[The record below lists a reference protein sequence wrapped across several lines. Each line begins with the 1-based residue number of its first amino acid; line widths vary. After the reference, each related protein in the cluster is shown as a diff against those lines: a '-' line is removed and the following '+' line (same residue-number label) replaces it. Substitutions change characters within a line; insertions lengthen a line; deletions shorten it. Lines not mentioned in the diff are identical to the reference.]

1 VTQARPVHPTQFR
14 NGPIQPTASIYAK
27 LPPTEVMRRPP
38 TARWGMIPP
47 VTEPSHAV
55 FLSYASQ
62 DAEAAQ
68 RICEALRAAG
78 IEVWFDQSALR
89 GGDVWDQTIR
99 KQIKTCVLFIPV
111 ISRHTHERDEGY
123 FRLEWKLAVDRSHLM
138 TTNKAFLL
146 PVVVDDTRD
155 DEENVPDR
163 FRDIHWTRLPG
174 GETPPAFVERVRR
187 LVSPEPSHGPTAQ
200 VLPAGTV
207 PTVTPPI
214 RVRVS
219 ALRGSTRA
227 LLAVVAVLVFGALLY
242 SGRYKFWMSKH
253 PTLPAAPSVASATF
267 SAPPHSIA
275 VLPFA
280 DMSEKRDQEY
290 FADGL
295 TEEIL
300 NLLSSIPALKVIG
313 RTSSFQFKGR
323 NDDLR
328 SIGEKLGAAYILEG
342 SVRHVAERVR
352 VTAQLIS
359 ARDGVHLWSN
369 TYDRPFGD
377 VLELQDELAVGVAR
391 ALEVSVRNDAPQAR
405 GSRNIEAYDFYL
417 RGLHSLEGFNG
428 ERFETAANYFQQ
440 ALDLDPNFGQA
451 AAQLGRMYVLEAEF
465 GYAPAAPTYERAR
478 RTLETAVRLDP
489 TSGVAH
495 AWLGWMHMAYDW
507 DWATANA
514 DMQEAL
520 RLAPR
525 DPEVSLCAAR
535 LAMALGHWEDAIRL
549 LTAASTR
556 DPLVAGFYNSLS
568 EIYLRTD
575 RLADADAAE
584 RRVLEISPTYV
595 SAPYNLAKVLLA
607 EGRPED
613 ALALIK
619 SRQQDISD
627 RPASLALIYH
637 TLGRKVDSDT
647 QLAVLIRRYQNDE
660 ALEIADVL
668 AFRGE
673 ADEAFRWIDRAYG
686 QHDAGLYLIKVDPLL
701 RKIEADPRYKAF
713 LRKMNLPE

>member
-1 VTQARPVHPTQFR
+1 
-14 NGPIQPTASIYAK
+14 
-27 LPPTEVMRRPP
+27 
-38 TARWGMIPP
+38 

-68 RICEALRAAG
+68 RICEALRAGG

-89 GGDVWDQTIR
+89 GGEVWDQTIR

-146 PVVVDDTRD
+146 PVVVDDTRED
-155 DEENVPDR
+155 DENVPDR

-187 LVSPEPSHGPTAQ
+187 LASPEPSHGPTAQ
-200 VLPAGTV
+200 VLPAATV
-207 PTVTPPI
+207 STETPPI
-214 RVRVS
+214 RVRLSV
-219 ALRGSTRA
+219 LRGSTRA
-227 LLAVVAVLVFGALLY
+227 LLAVVAVLVFVALLY
-242 SGRYKFWMSKH
+242 SGLYKFWMSKH
-253 PTLPAAPSVASATF
+253 PTLPAAASVASATF
-267 SAPPHSIA
+267 SASPQSIA

-280 DMSEKRDQEY
+280 DMSEKKDQEY

-295 TEEIL
+295 SEEIL
-300 NLLSSIPALKVIG
+300 NLLSRIPDLKVIG

-342 SVRHVAERVR
+342 SVRRVADRVR

-359 ARDGVHLWSN
+359 ARDGAHLWSN

-377 VLELQDELAVGVAR
+377 VLELQDELAAGVAR

-405 GSRNIEAYDFYL
+405 GSRNSEAYDFYL
-417 RGLHSLEGFNG
+417 RGLHSLEAFNG
-428 ERFETAANYFQQ
+428 EAFEAGANYFQQ

-451 AAQLGRMYVLEAEF
+451 ATELGRMIVLEAEF

-478 RTLETAVRLDP
+478 RTLEGAIRLDP

-495 AWLGWMHMAYDW
+495 AWLGWIHMAYDW
-507 DWATANA
+507 NWATASA
-514 DMQEAL
+514 QMQEAL
-520 RLAPR
+520 RLTPR
-525 DPEVSLCAAR
+525 EPEVQLCASR
-535 LAMALGHWEDAIRL
+535 LAMALGHWDEAIRL
-549 LTAASTR
+549 LKSAIAR
-556 DPLVAGFYNSLS
+556 DPLAAVMYNSLS

-575 RLADADAAE
+575 RLADAEAAE
-584 RRVLEISPTYV
+584 RRVLEINPTYV

-627 RPASLALIYH
+627 RPASLAVIYH

-647 QLAVLIRRYQNDE
+647 QLAVLIRQYQNDE
-660 ALEIADVL
+660 ALEIAGVL
-668 AFRGE
+668 AFRGKV
-673 ADEAFRWIDRAYG
+673 DEAFHWIDRAYG
-686 QHDAGLYLIKVDPLL
+686 QRDAGLYLTKVDPFL